1 LIGRWCGVKVDA
13 FSLGF
18 GPEIFGFDD
27 RYATHWRLA
36 ALPFGG
42 YVKFHGGANGASLMD
57 QAAAAAMSPQEHK
70 IIRGESYGMSNFEQ
84 IAARSSAT

>member
-1 LIGRWCGVKVDA
+1 
-13 FSLGF
+13 
-18 GPEIFGFDD
+18 
-27 RYATHWRLA
+27 
-36 ALPFGG
+36 
-42 YVKFHGGANGASLMD
+42 MD